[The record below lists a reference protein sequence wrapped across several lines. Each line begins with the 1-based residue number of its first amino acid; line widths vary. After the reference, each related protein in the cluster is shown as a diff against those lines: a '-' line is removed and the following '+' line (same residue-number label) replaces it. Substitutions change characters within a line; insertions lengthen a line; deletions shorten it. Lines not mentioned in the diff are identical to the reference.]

1 MTNLSLFSIEMNHP
15 NKLKYARTLFINNII
30 FISFRLHACILWR
43 KNKYNVWKN
52 KKIQNS
58 SKLKEYES
66 KIFHSQTC
74 SKSIFHCALINVIL
88 SEIANIELNFVS
100 LIIIICLMRTFSSC
114 KQYHHAKMSVF
125 TVLWNIFWPVL
136 LTSLNYVIIHII

>member
-1 MTNLSLFSIEMNHP
+1 MNW
-15 NKLKYARTLFINNII
+15 NESSNIKLKSARTLFINNII

-88 SEIANIELNFVS
+88 SEIANIELNFAS

>member
-1 MTNLSLFSIEMNHP
+1 MKWIIQISWNLQGLCLLIILFSFLSDYMHVSSEE
-15 NKLKYARTLFINNII
+15 
-30 FISFRLHACILWR
+30 

-58 SKLKEYES
+58 YKFKEYES

-114 KQYHHAKMSVF
+114 KQYQHAKMSVF

-136 LTSLNYVIIHII
+136 

>member
-1 MTNLSLFSIEMNHP
+1 MNHP
-15 NKLKYARTLFINNII
+15 ILSWNLQGLCLLIILF
-30 FISFRLHACILWR
+30 SFLSDYMHVSSEE

-58 SKLKEYES
+58 YKFKEYES

-114 KQYHHAKMSVF
+114 KQYQHAKMSVF

-136 LTSLNYVIIHII
+136 

>member
-1 MTNLSLFSIEMNHP
+1 MHVSSEE
-15 NKLKYARTLFINNII
+15 KINTMFERI
-30 FISFRLHACILWR
+30 
-43 KNKYNVWKN
+43 
-52 KKIQNS
+52 KKFKIPLI
-58 SKLKEYES
+58 KLKEYES

-88 SEIANIELNFVS
+88 SEIANIELNFAS

-125 TVLWNIFWPVL
+125 TVL
-136 LTSLNYVIIHII
+136 